1 MSYEYEDYEND
12 DEPRR
17 KMSLGT
23 ILLSLL
29 LLGTVV
35 VIGLIVL
42 VYFKLTSIDTKPIN
56 TNPATMTA
64 PVQPVE
70 KMSPDGKRVIQS
82 PMYANTANTANGA
95 SVPATSS
102 AAVARSKD
110 ADDAVKNLRDN
121 GDGVVS
127 NTMPLENSRSLTN
140 GATQAKK
147 PRRRR
152 ENNGNN
158 DTMPIP
164 TTRNRNNHSYNTQ
177 DEIPLQPINRGERPL
192 VPRERTLTPRRSN
205 NSNSENHSAQR
216 AAPQAE
222 RPLAPIRQ
230 KQSEEINEL
239 F

>member
-70 KMSPDGKRVIQS
+70 KMSPDGKRGIQS
-82 PMYANTANTANGA
+82 PMYANTANGA

-164 TTRNRNNHSYNTQ
+164 TTRNRNNHSYDTQ
-177 DEIPLQPINRGERPL
+177 DEIPLQPINRGERP
-192 VPRERTLTPRRSN
+192 LTPRRSN

>member
-17 KMSLGT
+17 KISLGT

-56 TNPATMTA
+56 TNPVTMTA

-82 PMYANTANTANGA
+82 PMYANTANGA

-164 TTRNRNNHSYNTQ
+164 TTRNRNNHSYDTQ
-177 DEIPLQPINRGERPL
+177 DEIPLQPINRGERP
-192 VPRERTLTPRRSN
+192 LTPRRSN